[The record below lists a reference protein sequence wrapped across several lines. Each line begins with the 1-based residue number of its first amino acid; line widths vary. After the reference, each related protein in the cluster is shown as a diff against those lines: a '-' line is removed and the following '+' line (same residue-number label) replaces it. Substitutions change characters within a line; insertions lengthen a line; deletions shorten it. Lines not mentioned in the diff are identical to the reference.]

1 MTEPLDV
8 DRVDPVAPGESA
20 DSDVNDILQSTAEG
34 WWEDSRMMG
43 VIAHVPEALRGWMHS
58 IFGAATVVPAVTM
71 ELMALRGAFKTG
83 CEY

>member
-1 MTEPLDV
+1 MTEPPDLD
-8 DRVDPVAPGESA
+8 RIDPVAPGEA
-20 DSDVNDILQSTAEG
+20 AEQDINDILQSTVDG

-43 VIAHVPEALRGWMHS
+43 VIAHIPEALRGWMLS
-58 IFGAATVVPAVTM
+58 IMGSASVVSPVTM